1 LKNIFRTFKKH
12 EDMSEQHKP
21 DQEHTSEEPVVQGDV
36 KDDTAPTADEIKSQ
50 IEGDLKEISENESG
64 KDWVAELKAVE
75 DKYLRL
81 YAEFDN
87 YKRRTNA
94 ERIELFKTANQEVLV
109 SMLPVLDDFD
119 RALKAMQ
126 TATEV
131 SAVKEGV
138 ELVSN
143 KLNSILTAKGVK
155 PMETKGK
162 PFDSDFHEAI
172 TNIPAPTE
180 DLKGKVVDEVEKGYF
195 LNDKVIRFAKVVVG
209 E

>member
-1 LKNIFRTFKKH
+1 MPSSTI
-12 EDMSEQHKP
+12 
-21 DQEHTSEEPVVQGDV
+21 TSAEPMPSV
-36 KDDTAPTADEIKSQ
+36 S
-50 IEGDLKEISENESG
+50 S
-64 KDWVAELKAVE
+64 
-75 DKYLRL
+75 
-81 YAEFDN
+81 
-87 YKRRTNA
+87 
-94 ERIELFKTANQEVLV
+94 LFKTANQEVLV

>member
-1 LKNIFRTFKKH
+1 
-12 EDMSEQHKP
+12 MSEQHKP
-21 DQEHTSEEPVVQGDV
+21 DQEHTGEEPVVNGAAQDV
-36 KDDTAPTADEIKSQ
+36 SNPTPDEIKSEVGED
-50 IEGDLKEISENESG
+50 IREITEQTAE
-64 KDWVAELKAVE
+64 KDWAAELKQVE

-87 YKRRTNA
+87 YKRRTNS

-109 SMLPVLDDFD
+109 SLLPVLDDFE

-126 TATEV
+126 NATEI

-143 KLNSILTAKGVK
+143 KLGSILASKGVK
-155 PMETKGK
+155 PMDTKGK

-172 TNIPAPTE
+172 TNIPAPSDE
-180 DLKGKVVDEVEKGYF
+180 LKGKVVDEVEKGYF
-195 LNDKVIRFAKVVVG
+195 LHDKVIRFAKVVVG